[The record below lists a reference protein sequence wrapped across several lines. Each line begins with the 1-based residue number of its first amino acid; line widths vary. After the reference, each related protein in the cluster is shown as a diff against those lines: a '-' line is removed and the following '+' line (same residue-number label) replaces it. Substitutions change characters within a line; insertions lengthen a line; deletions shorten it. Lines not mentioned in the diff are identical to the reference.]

1 MSEDSETQ
9 NFIENSKDKSNWLFT
24 QLYHSFALTFL
35 RLFMSTTS
43 INGLLNRG
51 SMFVFS
57 ISQFQALMNI
67 QNGMKFDKL
76 LDIGIYILSFTII

>member
-1 MSEDSETQ
+1 
-9 NFIENSKDKSNWLFT
+9 
-24 QLYHSFALTFL
+24 
-35 RLFMSTTS
+35 MSTTS